1 MDMSITD
8 GLALM
13 PPPFANGLAVWS
25 NGDGTPGSGTY
36 VGQPN
41 AAYVPADAD
50 FAGCLELQ
58 KTQSLQKL
66 RYMVQ
71 TPIRPGLYLRISAR
85 VKAMS
90 GNLPTVHI
98 AGWAGV
104 GTTNVDTVQQ
114 TGPDVTLSAYGT
126 VVTVSAI
133 VGVGNRRGVD
143 MVWGMTPTYGYFGLD
158 LTGPN
163 GGVVRIDDL
172 VIEDVTDTFA
182 RKLMDWVD
190 VRDYGA
196 MGDGITDDTAAFLA
210 ADAAAAGG
218 AVLVSTGTYALA
230 SNVTI
235 NSPVRFEGTVT
246 MPDTARLSLV
256 RSYDIATYE
265 AAFGDEL
272 LGFKK
277 MLQALFY
284 FTDHSVLDL
293 GGRQISLDAPLDVAA
308 ISGQTGA
315 FQTRRVLTNGQLN
328 LVAGAAWNTSTVT
341 SVATYATSQPTTLT
355 GVTNIAQI
363 EAGSLI
369 TGTGV
374 GREVYVTA
382 VNVGAATL
390 TLSQPLYGAA
400 GTQSYTFTRF
410 RYALDFSGMA
420 QLNKFEVTDIE
431 FACNAVGSAIMLA
444 PSGSIF
450 RVADCVFTA
459 PKDRGITST
468 GTGCQGLLLDRNQF
482 LSSEQSSR
490 AQDRTSIA
498 LNVNSNDTKLRENR
512 VVRFR
517 HFAVMNGA
525 GHMVIGN
532 HFYQGDG
539 EALGVRVAGLVLSM
553 TNVKTVLTG
562 NYIDNCFIE
571 WSNEHDVSPDFTSG
585 YSFGGLSLVDNI
597 FTASNVAAS
606 FCWFVVAPKG
616 AGHYLQGLN
625 ITGNTFRPV
634 SGTVT
639 RMEMVDSTVAGLDFS
654 RSRNIRIDG
663 NTFNGVGQVTANPVV
678 LEFVENTPAKTWL
691 LDPSA
696 YLPFGGWAR
705 NVQAVV
711 AEGPITDAAGVAH
724 GDMPYTQAQQGAG
737 KQQVSLNWPAAV
749 QGKVLVTVRVDN
761 PN

>member
-25 NGDGTPGSGTY
+25 NGEGTPGSGTY
-36 VGQPN
+36 VGQAN
-41 AAYVPADAD
+41 AAFVPADAD

-58 KTQSLQKL
+58 KTQSVQKL

-71 TPIRPGLYLRISAR
+71 TPIRPGLYLRITAR

-98 AGWAGV
+98 AGWAGA
-104 GTTNVDTVQQ
+104 GTTNVATVQQ
-114 TGPDVTLSAYGT
+114 TGPDVTLTAYGT

-246 MPDTARLSLV
+246 MPDAARLSLT

-265 AAFGDEL
+265 AAFGNEL

-308 ISGQTGA
+308 ISGQTGG

-328 LVAGAAWNTSTVT
+328 LVAGTAWNTTTTT
-341 SVATYATSQPTTLT
+341 SPGTYATAQPNTLT

-363 EAGSLI
+363 AVGSLV

-382 VNVGAATL
+382 VNVAAGTL
-390 TLSQPLYGAA
+390 TLSQPLYDAV

-420 QLNKFEVTDIE
+420 QLNKFEITDLE

-450 RVADCVFTA
+450 RVADCVFTS
-459 PKDRGITST
+459 PKDRCITSI

-482 LSSEQSSR
+482 LSAEQSSR

-498 LNVNSNDTKLRENR
+498 ININSNDTKLRENR

-517 HFAVMNGA
+517 HFAVVNGA

-539 EALGVRVAGLVLSM
+539 ETLGVRVAGIVLTM
-553 TNVKTVLTG
+553 VNVKTVLTG

-571 WSNEHDVSPDFTSG
+571 WSNEHDVLPDFTSG
-585 YSFGGLSLVDNI
+585 FSFGGLSLVDNI

-606 FCWFVVAPKG
+606 FVWFVVAPKG
-616 AGHYLQGLN
+616 GGHYLQGLN

-639 RMEMVDSTVAGLDFS
+639 RMEMVDSTVAALDFS

-678 LEFVENTPAKTWL
+678 LEFVENTPAKTWV

-711 AEGPITDAAGVAH
+711 AEGPITDAGGVAH
-724 GDMPYTQAQQGAG
+724 SDMPYTLSQQGAG
-737 KQQVSLNWPAAV
+737 KQQVSLNWPVAV

>member
-1 MDMSITD
+1 MDISITD

-58 KTQSLQKL
+58 KTQSVQKL

-71 TPIRPGLYLRISAR
+71 TPMRPGLYLRITAR

-98 AGWAGV
+98 AGWAGA
-104 GTTNVDTVQQ
+104 GTTNVATVPQ
-114 TGPDVTLSAYGT
+114 TGPNVTLTTYGT

-143 MVWGMTPTYGYFGLD
+143 MVWGMVPTYGYFGLD

-196 MGDGITDDTAAFLA
+196 IGDGVTDDTAAFLA

-218 AVLVSTGTYALA
+218 AVLVSTGTYFLA

-235 NSPVRFEGTVT
+235 NAPVRFEGSVT
-246 MPDTARLSLV
+246 MPAGARLSLV

-272 LGFKK
+272 QGFKK

-293 GGRQISLDAPLDVAA
+293 GGRQISIDAPLDVAA
-308 ISGQTGA
+308 ISGQTSG

-328 LVAGAAWNTSTVT
+328 LVAGTAWNTTSTT
-341 SVATYATSQPTTLT
+341 SPATYAVAQPTTLT

-363 EAGSLI
+363 PVGSLI

-382 VNVGAATL
+382 INVGARTL
-390 TLSQPLYGAA
+390 TLSQPLYNAV
-400 GTQSYTFTRF
+400 GTHTFTFTRF

-420 QLNKFEVTDIE
+420 QLDKFEVTDIE
-431 FACNAVGSAIMLA
+431 FACNGVASAIMLA

-459 PKDRGITST
+459 PKDRGITSI

-482 LSSEQSSR
+482 LSAEQSLR

-517 HFAVMNGA
+517 HFAVMDGA

-539 EALGVRVAGLVLSM
+539 ETLGVRVAGIVFTM
-553 TNVKTVLTG
+553 VNVKSVLTG

-571 WSNEHDVSPDFTSG
+571 WSNEHDAVPNFTSG
-585 YSFGGLSLVDNI
+585 FSFGGLSLVDNI

-606 FCWFVVAPKG
+606 FVWFVVAPKG
-616 AGHYLQGLN
+616 VGHYLQGLN

-678 LEFVENTPAKTWL
+678 LEFVENTASKTWV

-711 AEGPITDAAGVAH
+711 AEGPIVDAGGVAH
-724 GDMPYTQAQQGAG
+724 GDMPYTLSQQGTG
-737 KQQVSLNWPAAV
+737 KQQVSLNWPVAV